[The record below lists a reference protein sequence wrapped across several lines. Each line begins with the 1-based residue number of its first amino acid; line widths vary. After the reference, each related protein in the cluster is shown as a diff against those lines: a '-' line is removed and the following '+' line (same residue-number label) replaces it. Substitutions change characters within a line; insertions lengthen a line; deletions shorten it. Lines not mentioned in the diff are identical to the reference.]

1 MQLQTIKFIPDVCQ
15 NKFVSEQVHNHLQ
28 TLGEHNSATESRKL
42 FYKMQQ
48 ILGSTWKVLEEQTLF
63 LERMASECRQSKAA
77 SAWTAAWNSA

>member
-48 ILGSTWKVLEEQTLF
+48 ILGST
-63 LERMASECRQSKAA
+63 
-77 SAWTAAWNSA
+77 